1 MNKRIAIFG
10 GSFNPAGRHHRAVA
24 EALGAHFDEII
35 VVPCGP
41 RPDKPTVADTEPVHR
56 AVMADLNFHGLPK
69 VRVELFD
76 LEHETYTRTYD
87 LDEMFRPQGEVWH
100 VVGTDLIKGGHSGE
114 SQIQQGWYR
123 GAELWQNA
131 NFAVIE
137 RAGDD
142 IIPADLPP
150 HHELFRPDRS
160 GSSSEIREKA
170 FKRQSIADLVTPEVE
185 SYIARYNLYR
195 GTPPQRSVSLKLDP
209 RALIIA
215 DERNPAAVELAA
227 SLRPFQNADNPN
239 CIIVIGGDGTMIRA
253 IRKHWRLRLP
263 FIGLNAGHRGHLL
276 NDLDHNG
283 VPDVLESE
291 KRVHQLP
298 LLYSEVFGPD
308 GSLVDA
314 CHAVND
320 TWVER
325 ASGQAAWIRVKVDGE
340 IKLPKLVADG
350 ALVATAAGSTAYAKA
365 MGAKP
370 LLVGAQEITLVGS
383 NVTEPAGW
391 KSASLPLDAEIE
403 FESLNPRKR
412 PIRAYIDGAEKGLV
426 SRVRT
431 RVSRVAAVE
440 VAFSPKR
447 DMAAKLADYFFSSAS
462 S

>member
-1 MNKRIAIFG
+1 MSKRIAIFG

-24 EALGAHFDEII
+24 EALGRHFDEII

-41 RPDKPTVADTEPVHR
+41 RPDKPSVADIEPVHR
-56 AVMADLNFHGLPK
+56 AVMADLAFRGLPK

-76 LEHETYTRTYD
+76 LEHETYTRTID
-87 LDEMFRPQGEVWH
+87 LDRMFSPKGEIWH
-100 VVGTDLIKGGHSGE
+100 VVGTDLIKGGRSGGSE
-114 SQIQQGWYR
+114 IQRGWER
-123 GAELWQNA
+123 GLELWKNA
-131 NFAVIE
+131 NFVVIE
-137 RAGDD
+137 RAGYGIVD
-142 IIPADLPP
+142 ADLPP
-150 HHELFRPDRS
+150 HHLLLRPGQS
-160 GSSSEIREKA
+160 GSSSEIRERA
-170 FKRQSIADLVTPEVE
+170 FKRLPIADLVTPEVE

-195 GTPPQRSVSLKLDP
+195 GTPPQRSVGLKLDP
-209 RALIIA
+209 RALIVA
-215 DERNPAAVELAA
+215 DERNPEAVALAA
-227 SLRPFQNADNPN
+227 SLRHLEDAAGPN

-283 VPDVLESE
+283 IPDVLESE

-298 LLYSEVFGPD
+298 LLYSEVFGAD
-308 GSLVDA
+308 GAPAGGSY
-314 CHAVND
+314 AVND

-325 ASGQAAWIRVKVDGE
+325 ASGQAAWIQVKVDGE
-340 IKLPKLVADG
+340 IKIPKLAADG

-370 LLVGAQEITLVGS
+370 LLVGAQEIVLVGS

-403 FESLNPRKR
+403 FTSLNQQKR
-412 PIRAYIDGAEKGLV
+412 PIRAYVDGAEKGLV
-426 SRVRT
+426 SRVKI

-447 DMAAKLADYFFSSAS
+447 DMAAKLADYFFSSAG
-462 S
+462 